1 MLKSV
6 YNTSYGSKMVSRSE
20 MSCELLSSSSVSWIG
35 SSGSCGTCC
44 CGVGM
49 SVDDEA
55 GVLCVLGCL
64 GDVL

>member
-1 MLKSV
+1 
-6 YNTSYGSKMVSRSE
+6 

-35 SSGSCGTCC
+35 NSGSCGTCC